1 MPWCVRVVIGIRQKT
16 RLPAQI
22 RGDSGTIRVLRM
34 QDNGMDAGFREPD
47 PAQQPGPN
55 PAHLQRR
62 QRLHELVL
70 ALIAQQADLELL
82 DGEALLSGL
91 SGSSSSRGTT
101 GSSGSASS
109 RDLARRDLARRDPA
123 SWLEHNQRLIQR
135 YQALVRTAATLDA
148 LIDQEGGNGPS
159 PSTRTI

>member
-1 MPWCVRVVIGIRQKT
+1 
-16 RLPAQI
+16 
-22 RGDSGTIRVLRM
+22 M

-82 DGEALLSGL
+82 DGEGLLSGL

-101 GSSGSASS
+101 GSSGSASGSASS

-135 YQALVRTAATLDA
+135 YQALVRTAATIDA
-148 LIDQEGGNGPS
+148 LIDQEVGNGPS